1 MAQRQIPGGPFVN
14 ETGTRQAQI
23 PGGAFV
29 NETVSTGHS
38 LSGANSTQANTSGTA
53 GIIQAHAFAEASSI
67 QANAG
72 STGAITLS
80 AVNDLVAANAAQA
93 DVSSVAAIDQPHVL
107 AVSASMQVN
116 PSIAVAVTQVHVLA
130 GAASTQ
136 ANPGEASAMS
146 LSSGNLAAAPSMQ
159 VNPGGTGVIAQI
171 GTVLEPGLMTG
182 MDRIIR
188 VKKPGIPAGTPEW
201 LKTLL
206 EIVIGRRGNA
216 IGVPEFQAL
225 TFSASPTKAECEAL
239 YAYTNEIR
247 TAVENILAR
256 LDS

>member
-1 MAQRQIPGGPFVN
+1 MTQRQIPVGPFVN

-38 LSGANSTQANTSGTA
+38 LSGANSAQANTSGTA
-53 GIIQAHAFAEASSI
+53 GIIQAHAFATASSI
-67 QANAG
+67 QANTA

-80 AVNDLVAANAAQA
+80 AVNDLVAANSAQA

-107 AVSASMQVN
+107 VVSASMQVN
-116 PSIAVAVTQVHVLA
+116 PSTAVASTQVHVLV

-136 ANPGEASAMS
+136 ANPGEAGAIS
-146 LSSGNLAAAPSMQ
+146 LSSGNLASAPSMQ

-171 GTVLEPGLMTG
+171 GTVSEPGLMTG
-182 MDRIIR
+182 IDRIIR

-216 IGVPEFQAL
+216 IEVPEFQTL
-225 TFSASPTKAECEAL
+225 TFSAAPTKAECEAL
-239 YAYTNEIR
+239 YSYTNDIR
-247 TAVENILAR
+247 TSVENILAR